1 MYNSKLQSAE
11 SEKDKAS
18 SQTDICQLL
27 IAGIQTLAEAES
39 ETLKRNRELELHK
52 NELEFQNEK
61 LRQAKEQ
68 AEAQSE
74 TLKLNREL
82 EMHKKE
88 LEFQNEKLRHAK
100 DQAEVATEKYT
111 ELYDFAPSG
120 NFTLSKEGKIVEINL
135 SGSRMLGKERPDL
148 IGSSLGF
155 FVSEDSKSNFNCFL
169 GKIFTSEDV
178 ESCEVIMSNGSN
190 IQKYVHLT
198 GIVSGKGDNCLVT
211 VVDITG
217 RELAEAEMQHKN
229 EELQKINAEKDKLF
243 SVIAHDLRG
252 PFIGFLGMTEL
263 MSEGLSD
270 MTMEEIQEMAIV
282 MKNYANNL
290 YRLLGNLLEW
300 SRMQRGL
307 TSLLA
312 TSFLLRPKIT
322 ESMVLVIEAANK
334 KEIEVK
340 YDIPEDM
347 MVFADGNMLSG
358 IIRNLATNAVKFTPK
373 GGSLTI
379 SAKTDFDNSVEVSI
393 KDNGIGMNEKIL
405 NKLFRLGENVNR
417 NGTEGEGST
426 GLGLIICKDFVDK
439 HGGKLWVESEE
450 GKGTTFYFTMP
461 AQRERI

>member
-1 MYNSKLQSAE
+1 M
-11 SEKDKAS
+11 
-18 SQTDICQLL
+18 I
-27 IAGIQTLAEAES
+27 
-39 ETLKRNRELELHK
+39 
-52 NELEFQNEK
+52 
-61 LRQAKEQ
+61 LRCA
-68 AEAQSE
+68 
-74 TLKLNREL
+74 
-82 EMHKKE
+82 KKE
-88 LEFQNEKLRHAK
+88 LEFQNEKLRNAK

-120 NFTLSKEGKIVEINL
+120 NFTLSKEGKIIELNL

-148 IGSSLGF
+148 ISSSFEF
-155 FVSEDSKSNFNCFL
+155 FVSDDTKSNFNHFL
-169 GKIFTSEDV
+169 EKVFTSEEI
-178 ESCEVIMSNGSN
+178 ESCEVIMPDSSN

-217 RELAEAEMQHKN
+217 REQAEAEMQHKN

-312 TSFLLRPKIT
+312 TSFLLRPKVT

-340 YDIPEDM
+340 YDIPEDL

-373 GGSLTI
+373 GGSITI
-379 SAKTDFDNSVEVSI
+379 SAKTDLNNAVEISI
-393 KDNGIGMNEKIL
+393 KDTGIGMNAKML

-450 GKGTTFYFTMP
+450 GKGTTFHFTMP
-461 AQRERI
+461 AQKEEI